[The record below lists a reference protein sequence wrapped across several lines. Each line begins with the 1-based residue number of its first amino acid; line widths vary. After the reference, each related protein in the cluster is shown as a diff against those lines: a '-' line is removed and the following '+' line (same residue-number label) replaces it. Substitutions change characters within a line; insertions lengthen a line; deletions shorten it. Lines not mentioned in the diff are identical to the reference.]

1 MQDETVFL
9 IFDGA
14 MILISISCLTIIHPQ
29 FFFPFLSKGVDKKI
43 SAGVPPAESNDY
55 EMRSAPQSRQGAGF
69 P

>member
-1 MQDETVFL
+1 MQDETLFL

-14 MILISISCLTIIHPQ
+14 MILLSISCLTVFHPQ
-29 FFFPFLSKGVDKKI
+29 FFFPFLSKGADKKI
-43 SAGVPPAESNDY
+43 LAGVSPAESDDY